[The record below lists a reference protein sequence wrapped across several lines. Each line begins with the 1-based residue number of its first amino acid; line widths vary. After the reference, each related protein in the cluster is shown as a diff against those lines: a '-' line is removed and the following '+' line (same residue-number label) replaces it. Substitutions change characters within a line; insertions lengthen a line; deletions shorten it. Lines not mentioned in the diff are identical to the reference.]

1 MARGKNLSDL
11 VFNKSQLIAIESL
24 QPITDYLLN
33 PERMVSMKLEK
44 PEKVEILARS
54 EFSSDDAYKTY
65 KLEQLGINPNTMT
78 GVLDINGTL
87 MYRSGSMGADCTEL
101 TSYESLKQQATD
113 MIEAGAKRLVL
124 KVDSNGGMAHGM
136 FSASNYIAKL
146 AKQNNVPTV
155 AYVDGNAYSA
165 AYGLTSLADEIVAHP
180 QSSVGSIGVV
190 VALHNDSKML
200 DKAGIK
206 RQFVFAGENKIPFD
220 NSTGE
225 FTDKFLT
232 DLQKSVNKTY
242 ATFVK
247 HIATNRSISEQSVI
261 DTQASVFDTEEAI
274 QLGLIDKVMELEDFE
289 LAYGIKSSSSVNT
302 TGNIFMERPVDNVKQ
317 KQEDNMPDIKMS
329 VEDLQVELSTVKT
342 QLETSLEEKTQL
354 TTSLANL
361 QAEYDITKEQL
372 EVMKVELAEVKE
384 AKETLEAEKVKAELD
399 ARVAQRTA
407 KLEASLGK
415 DNEQVATLLA
425 STQTLSDEQF
435 DVIAKSLEVKQETQ
449 EKQFA
454 EIGGEGQDSVKQLT
468 LEEQLAQTAEK
479 MTKKA

>member
-1 MARGKNLSDL
+1 MARGKNLGDL
-11 VFNKSQLIAIESL
+11 VFNKPQLIAIESL
-24 QPITDYLLN
+24 QPITDYLLH

-44 PEKVEILARS
+44 PQEVELLARS
-54 EFSSDDAYKTY
+54 EFGSDSDYNNY
-65 KLEQLGINPNTMT
+65 KLEKLGINPNTMT

-101 TSYESLKQQATD
+101 TSYEGLKQQATD
-113 MIEAGAKRLVL
+113 MIEVGAKRIVL

-136 FSASNYIAKL
+136 FSASNYISKL
-146 AKQNNVPTV
+146 AKQNGVPTV

-225 FTDKFLT
+225 FTDKFIS

-242 ATFVK
+242 ASFVK
-247 HIATNRSISEQSVI
+247 HIAMNRGISEQAVI
-261 DTQASVFDTEEAI
+261 DTQASVFDTDEAL

-289 LAYGIKSSSSVNT
+289 LLYGLKTNSSVNT
-302 TGNIFMERPVDNVKQ
+302 TGNTFMEHPVDNLKQ
-317 KQEDNMPDIKMS
+317 KQEDIMPDIKLT
-329 VEDLQVELSTVKT
+329 VEDLQLELSTVKS

-354 TTSLANL
+354 TTSLADL
-361 QAEYDITKEQL
+361 QANYETAKEQL
-372 EVMKVELAEVKE
+372 EVMKVELAEIKQ
-384 AKETLEAEKVKAELD
+384 AKESLEAEKVKASLEAKL
-399 ARVAQRTA
+399 AQRTA

-415 DNEQVATLLA
+415 ENEQVAKLLA
-425 STQTLSDEQF
+425 TTENLSDEQF
-435 DVIAKSLEVKQETQ
+435 EVIAESLSVTQETQ
-449 EKQFA
+449 QKQFA
-454 EIGGEGQDSVKQLT
+454 EIGGEGQETEKFLTFGQQIAQKAKQL
-468 LEEQLAQTAEK
+468 K
-479 MTKKA
+479 S

>member
-1 MARGKNLSDL
+1 MARGKNLGDL
-11 VFNKSQLIAIESL
+11 VFNKPQLIAIESL
-24 QPITDYLLN
+24 QPITDYLLH

-44 PEKVEILARS
+44 PQEVQLLARS
-54 EFSSDDAYKTY
+54 EFGSDSDYNNY
-65 KLEQLGINPNTMT
+65 KLEKLGINPNTMT

-101 TSYESLKQQATD
+101 TSYEGLKQQATD
-113 MIEAGAKRLVL
+113 MIEAGAKRIVL

-136 FSASNYIAKL
+136 FSASNYISKL
-146 AKQNNVPTV
+146 AKQNGVPTV

-225 FTDKFLT
+225 FTDKFIS

-242 ATFVK
+242 ASFVK
-247 HIATNRSISEQSVI
+247 HIAMNRGISEQAVI
-261 DTQASVFDTEEAI
+261 DTQASVFDTDESL

-289 LAYGIKSSSSVNT
+289 LLYGLKTNSSVNT
-302 TGNIFMERPVDNVKQ
+302 TGNTFMEHPVDNLKQ
-317 KQEDNMPDIKMS
+317 KQEDIMPDIKLT
-329 VEDLQVELSTVKT
+329 VEDLQLELSTVKS

-354 TTSLANL
+354 TTSLADL
-361 QAEYDITKEQL
+361 QANYETAKEQL
-372 EVMKVELAEVKE
+372 EVMKVELAEIKQ
-384 AKETLEAEKVKAELD
+384 AKESLEAEKVKASLEAKL
-399 ARVAQRTA
+399 AQRTA

-415 DNEQVATLLA
+415 ENEQVAKLLA
-425 STQTLSDEQF
+425 TTENLSDEQF
-435 DVIAKSLEVKQETQ
+435 DVIAESLSTHQDAMAMKVGQEL
-449 EKQFA
+449 
-454 EIGGEGQDSVKQLT
+454 GGEGQETEKFLTFGQQIAKKAKQL
-468 LEEQLAQTAEK
+468 K
-479 MTKKA
+479 S

>member
-1 MARGKNLSDL
+1 MARGKNLGDL
-11 VFNKSQLIAIESL
+11 VFNKPQLIAIESL
-24 QPITDYLLN
+24 QPITDYLLH

-44 PEKVEILARS
+44 PQEVQLLARS
-54 EFSSDDAYKTY
+54 GFGSDSDYNNY
-65 KLEQLGINPNTMT
+65 KLEKLGINPNTMT

-101 TSYESLKQQATD
+101 TSYEGLKQQATD
-113 MIEAGAKRLVL
+113 MIEAGAKRIVL

-136 FSASNYIAKL
+136 FSASNYISKL
-146 AKQNNVPTV
+146 AKQNGVPTV

-225 FTDKFLT
+225 FTDKFIS

-242 ATFVK
+242 ASFVK
-247 HIATNRSISEQSVI
+247 HIAMNRGISEQAVI
-261 DTQASVFDTEEAI
+261 DTQASVFDTDESL

-289 LAYGIKSSSSVNT
+289 LLYGLKTNSSVNT
-302 TGNIFMERPVDNVKQ
+302 TGNTFMEHPVDNLKQ
-317 KQEDNMPDIKMS
+317 KQEDIMPDIKLT
-329 VEDLQVELSTVKT
+329 VEDLQLELSTVKS

-354 TTSLANL
+354 TTSLADL
-361 QAEYDITKEQL
+361 QANYETAKEQL
-372 EVMKVELAEVKE
+372 EVMKVELAEIKQ
-384 AKETLEAEKVKAELD
+384 AKESLEAEKVKASLEAKL
-399 ARVAQRTA
+399 AQRTA

-415 DNEQVATLLA
+415 ENEQVAKLLA
-425 STQTLSDEQF
+425 TTENLSDEQF
-435 DVIAKSLEVKQETQ
+435 EVIAESLSVTQETQ
-449 EKQFA
+449 QKQFA
-454 EIGGEGQDSVKQLT
+454 EIGGEGQETEKFLTFGQQIAQKAKQL
-468 LEEQLAQTAEK
+468 K
-479 MTKKA
+479 S

>member
-1 MARGKNLSDL
+1 MARGKNLGDL
-11 VFNKSQLIAIESL
+11 VFNKPQLIAIESL
-24 QPITDYLLN
+24 QPITDYLLH

-44 PEKVEILARS
+44 PQEVQLLARS
-54 EFSSDDAYKTY
+54 EFGSDSDYNNY
-65 KLEQLGINPNTMT
+65 KLEKLGINPTTMI
-78 GVLDINGTL
+78 GVLDVNGTL

-101 TSYESLKQQATD
+101 TSYEGLKRQTTE
-113 MIEAGAKRLVL
+113 MIEAGVKRIVL

-225 FTDKFLT
+225 FTDKFIS

-242 ATFVK
+242 ASFVK
-247 HIATNRSISEQSVI
+247 HIAMNRGISEQAVI
-261 DTQASVFDTEEAI
+261 DTQASVFDTDEAL

-289 LAYGIKSSSSVNT
+289 LLYGLKTNSSVNT
-302 TGNIFMERPVDNVKQ
+302 TGNTFMEHPVDNLKQ
-317 KQEDNMPDIKMS
+317 KQEDIMPDIKLT
-329 VEDLQVELSTVKT
+329 VEDLQLELSTVKS

-354 TTSLANL
+354 TTSLADL
-361 QAEYDITKEQL
+361 QANYETAKEQL
-372 EVMKVELAEVKE
+372 EVMKVELAEIKQ
-384 AKETLEAEKVKAELD
+384 AKESLEAEKVKASLEAKL
-399 ARVAQRTA
+399 AQRTA

-415 DNEQVATLLA
+415 ENEQVAKLLA
-425 STQTLSDEQF
+425 TTENLSDEQF
-435 DVIAKSLEVKQETQ
+435 EVIAESLSVTQETQ
-449 EKQFA
+449 QKQFA
-454 EIGGEGQDSVKQLT
+454 EIGGEGQETEKFLTFGQQIAQKAKQL
-468 LEEQLAQTAEK
+468 K
-479 MTKKA
+479 S

>member
-1 MARGKNLSDL
+1 MARGKNLGDL
-11 VFNKSQLIAIESL
+11 VFNKPQLIAIESL
-24 QPITDYLLN
+24 QPITDYLLH

-44 PEKVEILARS
+44 PQEVQLLARS
-54 EFSSDDAYKTY
+54 EFGSDSDYNNY
-65 KLEQLGINPNTMT
+65 KLEKLGINPNTMT

-101 TSYESLKQQATD
+101 TSYEGLKQHATD
-113 MIEAGAKRLVL
+113 MIEAGAKRIVL

-136 FSASNYIAKL
+136 FSASNYISKL
-146 AKQNNVPTV
+146 AKQNGVPTV

-225 FTDKFLT
+225 FTDKFIS

-242 ATFVK
+242 ASFVK
-247 HIATNRSISEQSVI
+247 HIAMNRGISEQAVI
-261 DTQASVFDTEEAI
+261 DTQASVFDTDESL

-289 LAYGIKSSSSVNT
+289 LLYGLKTNSSVNT
-302 TGNIFMERPVDNVKQ
+302 TGNTFMEHPVDNLKQ
-317 KQEDNMPDIKMS
+317 KQEDIMPDIKLT
-329 VEDLQVELSTVKT
+329 VEDLQLELSTVKS

-354 TTSLANL
+354 TTSLADL
-361 QAEYDITKEQL
+361 QANYETAKEQL
-372 EVMKVELAEVKE
+372 EVMKVELAEIKQ
-384 AKETLEAEKVKAELD
+384 AKESLEAEKVKASLEAKL
-399 ARVAQRTA
+399 AQRTA

-415 DNEQVATLLA
+415 ENEQVAKLLA
-425 STQTLSDEQF
+425 TTENLSDEQF
-435 DVIAKSLEVKQETQ
+435 EVIAESLSVTQETQ
-449 EKQFA
+449 QKQFA
-454 EIGGEGQDSVKQLT
+454 EIGGEGQETEKFLTFGQQIAQKAKQL
-468 LEEQLAQTAEK
+468 K
-479 MTKKA
+479 S

>member
-1 MARGKNLSDL
+1 MARGKNLGDL
-11 VFNKSQLIAIESL
+11 VFNKPQLIAIESL
-24 QPITDYLLN
+24 QPITDYLLH
-33 PERMVSMKLEK
+33 PKRMVSMKLEK
-44 PEKVEILARS
+44 PQEVQLLARS
-54 EFSSDDAYKTY
+54 EFGSDSDYNNY
-65 KLEQLGINPNTMT
+65 KLEKLGINPNTMT

-101 TSYESLKQQATD
+101 TSYEGLKQQATD
-113 MIEAGAKRLVL
+113 MIEAGAKRIVL

-136 FSASNYIAKL
+136 FSASNYISKL
-146 AKQNNVPTV
+146 AKQNGVPTV

-225 FTDKFLT
+225 FTDKFIS

-242 ATFVK
+242 VSFVK
-247 HIATNRSISEQSVI
+247 HIAMNRGISEQAVI
-261 DTQASVFDTEEAI
+261 DTQASVFDTDEAL

-289 LAYGIKSSSSVNT
+289 LLYGLKTNSSVNT
-302 TGNIFMERPVDNVKQ
+302 TGNTFMEHPVDNLKQ
-317 KQEDNMPDIKMS
+317 KQEDIMPDIKLT
-329 VEDLQVELSTVKT
+329 VEDLQLELSTVKS

-354 TTSLANL
+354 TTSLADL
-361 QAEYDITKEQL
+361 QANYETAKEQL
-372 EVMKVELAEVKE
+372 EVMKVELAEIKQ
-384 AKETLEAEKVKAELD
+384 AKESLEAEKVKASLEAKL
-399 ARVAQRTA
+399 AQRTA

-415 DNEQVATLLA
+415 ENEQVAKLLA
-425 STQTLSDEQF
+425 TTENLSDEQF
-435 DVIAKSLEVKQETQ
+435 EVIAESLSVTQETQ
-449 EKQFA
+449 QKQFA
-454 EIGGEGQDSVKQLT
+454 EIGGEGQETEKFLTFGQQIAQKAKQL
-468 LEEQLAQTAEK
+468 K
-479 MTKKA
+479 S

>member
-1 MARGKNLSDL
+1 MARGKNLGDL
-11 VFNKSQLIAIESL
+11 VFNKPQLIAIESL
-24 QPITDYLLN
+24 QPITDYLLH

-44 PEKVEILARS
+44 PQEVQLLARS
-54 EFSSDDAYKTY
+54 EFGSDSDYNNY
-65 KLEQLGINPNTMT
+65 KLEKLGINPNTMT

-101 TSYESLKQQATD
+101 TSYEGLKQQATD
-113 MIEAGAKRLVL
+113 MIEAGAKRIVL

-136 FSASNYIAKL
+136 FSASNYISKL
-146 AKQNNVPTV
+146 AKQNGVPTV

-225 FTDKFLT
+225 FTDKFIS

-242 ATFVK
+242 ASFVK
-247 HIATNRSISEQSVI
+247 HIAMNRGISEQAVI
-261 DTQASVFDTEEAI
+261 DTQASVFDTDEAL

-289 LAYGIKSSSSVNT
+289 LLYGLKTNSSVNT
-302 TGNIFMERPVDNVKQ
+302 TGNTFMEHPVDNLKQ
-317 KQEDNMPDIKMS
+317 KQEDIMPDIKLT
-329 VEDLQVELSTVKT
+329 VEDLQLELSTVKS

-354 TTSLANL
+354 TTSLADL
-361 QAEYDITKEQL
+361 QANYETAKEQL
-372 EVMKVELAEVKE
+372 EVMKVELAEIKQ
-384 AKETLEAEKVKAELD
+384 AKESLEAEKVKASLEAKL
-399 ARVAQRTA
+399 AQRTA

-415 DNEQVATLLA
+415 ENEQVAKLLA
-425 STQTLSDEQF
+425 TTENLSDEQF
-435 DVIAKSLEVKQETQ
+435 EVIAESLSVTQETQ
-449 EKQFA
+449 QKQFA
-454 EIGGEGQDSVKQLT
+454 EIGGEGQETEKFLTFGQQIAQKAKQL
-468 LEEQLAQTAEK
+468 K
-479 MTKKA
+479 S

>member
-1 MARGKNLSDL
+1 MARGKNLGDL
-11 VFNKSQLIAIESL
+11 VFNKPQLIAIESL
-24 QPITDYLLN
+24 QPITDYLLH

-44 PEKVEILARS
+44 PQEVQLLARS
-54 EFSSDDAYKTY
+54 EFGSDSDYNNY
-65 KLEQLGINPNTMT
+65 KLEKLGINPNTMT

-101 TSYESLKQQATD
+101 TSYEGLKQQATD
-113 MIEAGAKRLVL
+113 MIEAGAKRIVL

-136 FSASNYIAKL
+136 FSASNYISKL
-146 AKQNNVPTV
+146 AKQNGVPTV

-225 FTDKFLT
+225 FTDKFIS

-242 ATFVK
+242 ASFVK
-247 HIATNRSISEQSVI
+247 HIAMNRGVSEQAVI
-261 DTQASVFDTEEAI
+261 DTQASVFDTDEAL

-289 LAYGIKSSSSVNT
+289 LLYGLKTNSSVNT
-302 TGNIFMERPVDNVKQ
+302 TGNTFMEHPVDNLKQ
-317 KQEDNMPDIKMS
+317 KQEDIMPDIKLN
-329 VEDLQVELSTVKT
+329 VEDLQLELSTVKS

-354 TTSLANL
+354 TASLADL
-361 QAEYDITKEQL
+361 QANYETTKEQL
-372 EVMKVELAEVKE
+372 EVMKVELAEIKQ
-384 AKETLEAEKVKAELD
+384 AKESLEAEKVKASLEAKL
-399 ARVAQRTA
+399 AQRTA
-407 KLEASLGK
+407 TLEASLGK
-415 DNEQVATLLA
+415 ENEQVAKLLA
-425 STQTLSDEQF
+425 TTENLSDEQF
-435 DVIAKSLEVKQETQ
+435 EVIAESLSVTQETQ
-449 EKQFA
+449 QKQFA
-454 EIGGEGQDSVKQLT
+454 EIGGEGQETEKFLTFGQQIAQKAKQL
-468 LEEQLAQTAEK
+468 K
-479 MTKKA
+479 S

>member
-1 MARGKNLSDL
+1 MARGKNLGDL
-11 VFNKSQLIAIESL
+11 VFNKPQLIAIESL
-24 QPITDYLLN
+24 QPITDYLLH

-44 PEKVEILARS
+44 PQEVQLLARS
-54 EFSSDDAYKTY
+54 EFGSDSDYNNY
-65 KLEQLGINPNTMT
+65 KLEKLGINLNTMT

-101 TSYESLKQQATD
+101 TSYEGLKQQATD
-113 MIEAGAKRLVL
+113 MIEAGAKRIVL

-136 FSASNYIAKL
+136 FSASNYISKL
-146 AKQNNVPTV
+146 AKQNGVPTV

-225 FTDKFLT
+225 FTDKFIS

-242 ATFVK
+242 ASFVK
-247 HIATNRSISEQSVI
+247 HIAMNRGVSEQAVI
-261 DTQASVFDTEEAI
+261 DTQASVFDTDEAL

-289 LAYGIKSSSSVNT
+289 LLYGLKTNSSVNT
-302 TGNIFMERPVDNVKQ
+302 TGNTFMEHPVDNLKQ
-317 KQEDNMPDIKMS
+317 KQEDIMPDIKLN
-329 VEDLQVELSTVKT
+329 VEDLQLELSTVKS

-354 TTSLANL
+354 TASLADL
-361 QAEYDITKEQL
+361 QANYETTKEQL
-372 EVMKVELAEVKE
+372 EVMKVELAEIKQ
-384 AKETLEAEKVKAELD
+384 AKESLEAEKVKASLEAKL
-399 ARVAQRTA
+399 AQRTA
-407 KLEASLGK
+407 TLEASLGK
-415 DNEQVATLLA
+415 ENEQVAKLLA
-425 STQTLSDEQF
+425 TTENLSDEQF
-435 DVIAKSLEVKQETQ
+435 EVIAESLSVTQETQ
-449 EKQFA
+449 QKQFA
-454 EIGGEGQDSVKQLT
+454 EIGGEGQETEKFLTFGQQIAQKAKQL
-468 LEEQLAQTAEK
+468 K
-479 MTKKA
+479 S

>member
-11 VFNKSQLIAIESL
+11 VFNKAQLIAIESL

-44 PEKVEILARS
+44 PEKVELLARS
-54 EFSSDDAYKTY
+54 EFSDDEAYKTY
-65 KLEQLGINPNTMT
+65 KLEQLGINPTTMT
-78 GVLDINGTL
+78 GVLDVNGTL

-101 TSYESLKQQATD
+101 TSYEGLKRQTTE
-113 MIEAGAKRLVL
+113 MIEAGVKRIVL

-165 AYGLTSLADEIVAHP
+165 AYGLTSLADEVIAHP

-242 ATFVK
+242 ASFVK
-247 HIATNRSISEQSVI
+247 HIATNRGISEQVVI
-261 DTQASVFDTEEAI
+261 DTQASVFDTDEAMQI
-274 QLGLIDKVMELEDFE
+274 GLIDKVMELEDFE
-289 LAYGIKSSSSVNT
+289 VAYGIKNPPSVNT
-302 TGNIFMERPVDNVKQ
+302 TGNFFMEHPVDNVKQ
-317 KQEDNMPDIKMS
+317 KQEDNMPDIKLD
-329 VEDLQVELSTVKT
+329 VGDLQLELSAVRG
-342 QLETSLEEKTQL
+342 QLETALEEKTNL
-354 TTSLANL
+354 TASLTDV
-361 QAEYDITKEQL
+361 QAAYDTAKEQL
-372 EVMKVELAEVKE
+372 EVMKIELAEVKQAKEALEQDKIKVELE
-384 AKETLEAEKVKAELD
+384 AKL
-399 ARVAQRTA
+399 AQRTS
-407 KLEASLGK
+407 KLEAALGK
-415 DNEQVATLLA
+415 DNEQVAKLLA
-425 STQTLSDEQF
+425 TTENLTDEQF
-435 DVIAKSLEVKQETQ
+435 DVIAESLSTHQDAMAMKVGQEL
-449 EKQFA
+449 
-454 EIGGEGQDSVKQLT
+454 GGEGQETEKFLTFGQQIAQKAKQL
-468 LEEQLAQTAEK
+468 K
-479 MTKKA
+479 S

>member
-11 VFNKSQLIAIESL
+11 VFNKAQLIAIESL

-44 PEKVEILARS
+44 PEKIELLARS
-54 EFSSDDAYKTY
+54 EFSSDEAYKTY

-78 GVLDINGTL
+78 GVLEINGTL
-87 MYRSGSMGADCTEL
+87 MYRSGSMGADCIEL

-113 MIEAGAKRLVL
+113 MIEAGTKRLVL

-247 HIATNRSISEQSVI
+247 HIATNRGISEQSVI

-302 TGNIFMERPVDNVKQ
+302 TGNIFMEHPVDNVKQ

-329 VEDLQVELSTVKT
+329 VEDLQVELSTIKT
-342 QLETSLEEKTQL
+342 QLETSLEDKTQL
-354 TTSLANL
+354 TTSLAEL
-361 QAEYDITKEQL
+361 QANYDAVKEQF
-372 EVMKVELAEVKE
+372 EVNKVALAEALQSK
-384 AKETLEAEKVKAELD
+384 ADLEAEKVKAELD

-415 DNEQVATLLA
+415 DNEQVAVLLA
-425 STQTLSDEQF
+425 STETLSDEQF